1 VSEDQRGRVTSVFVA
16 LQESTGLLSSIA
28 IGVLASIIVVRP
40 TLVAAAVLL
49 AGLGLVGVRAVVR
62 VGGAGRERVGS
73 P

>member
-1 VSEDQRGRVTSVFVA
+1 VTSVFVA

-40 TLVAAAVLL
+40 TLVVAAVLL
-49 AGLGLVGVRAVVR
+49 AGLGLAGVRAVVR
-62 VGGAGRERVGS
+62 VGGAGRERVGA